1 MESLFIM
8 PVVFVVF
15 MGIYFMPA
23 IVAYVRGHPSFV
35 AIMVL
40 NLLLGWSLVGW
51 IVALVWAFSDMR
63 VILLRSDD
71 PSANN
76 PLNQVEALEKL
87 AVLRDK
93 GVLTEEAFQRKKKTL
108 LEA

>member
-23 IVAYVRGHPSFV
+23 IVAYVRGHPSFI
-35 AIMVL
+35 AILVL
-40 NLLLGWSLVGW
+40 NLFLGWSLIGW
-51 IVALVWAFSDMR
+51 VVALIWAFSDMR

-71 PSANN
+71 AN

-87 AVLRDK
+87 AALRDK
-93 GVLTEEAFQRKKKTL
+93 GVVTPEEFETKKKKIL
-108 LEA
+108 SL